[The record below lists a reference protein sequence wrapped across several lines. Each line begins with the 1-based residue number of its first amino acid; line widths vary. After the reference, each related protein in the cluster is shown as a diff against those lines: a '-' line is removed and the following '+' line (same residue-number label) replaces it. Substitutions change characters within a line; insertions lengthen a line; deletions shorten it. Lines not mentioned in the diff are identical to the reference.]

1 MTKIK
6 SADNP
11 TPNKIVLNEIVT
23 CPEDNGERTDDPMQ
37 SVKNKTNTSTKQC
50 QRLKRGVDVFI
61 VLPNDPSSATASAA
75 RVERIVRSRTPA
87 TRERTAERPFAAAHG

>member
-23 CPEDNGERTDDPMQ
+23 CPEDNRERTDDPMQ

-61 VLPNDPSSATASAA
+61 VLPRLYGCGPALKWRA
-75 RVERIVRSRTPA
+75 RP
-87 TRERTAERPFAAAHG
+87 

>member
-61 VLPNDPSSATASAA
+61 VLPNVKVEPHDCLA
-75 RVERIVRSRTPA
+75 RGVRKHEP
-87 TRERTAERPFAAAHG
+87 

>member
-37 SVKNKTNTSTKQC
+37 SVKKKQTH
-50 QRLKRGVDVFI
+50 RR
-61 VLPNDPSSATASAA
+61 SSAK
-75 RVERIVRSRTPA
+75 
-87 TRERTAERPFAAAHG
+87 G

>member
-61 VLPNDPSSATASAA
+61 VLPNAKVSHSFPETAGKCKPGQRRRAACPS
-75 RVERIVRSRTPA
+75 RMRD
-87 TRERTAERPFAAAHG
+87 